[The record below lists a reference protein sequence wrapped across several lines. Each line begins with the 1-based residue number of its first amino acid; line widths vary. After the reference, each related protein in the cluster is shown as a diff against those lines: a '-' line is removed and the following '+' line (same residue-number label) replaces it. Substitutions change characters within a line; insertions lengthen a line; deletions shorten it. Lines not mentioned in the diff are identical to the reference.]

1 MYTSRQFSRHRA
13 AATIA
18 VLGALASA
26 GLATTTTATAS
37 AAPSKGNA
45 QFTNKVTAAAWAAGR
60 AAKGRDVT
68 AAEAVAAYW
77 TPARMRAAQPVEESP
92 GFRKALAAQRKD
104 AATASAARTAKR
116 STTRRGK
123 RFEVPPV
130 AGKLGLRAR
139 LAATNPNLNYW
150 SPTAYTTGKVFF
162 TQFGRPKE
170 CSAAIISSEGA
181 DTVWTAGH
189 CLHSGGGYGV
199 WSTNVPSCRPT
210 TTTSPTRSRMA
221 VVGRT
226 LYSRNAWISNKYE
239 GEDLGVMIMHPSS
252 AGTHIVNYFGGHGFP
267 RTCPSTRRRRRSA
280 IRRRRRSTAG
290 TCSAARAT
298 CSRSGTTGRSARDV
312 IWMPCDMNGGA
323 SGGPWLWAYNGNLGY
338 LNGVNSLGTQVEASI
353 MASPYFGNNALSL
366 YNATRYL

>member
-1 MYTSRQFSRHRA
+1 MPRTGRRR
-13 AATIA
+13 
-18 VLGALASA
+18 GC
-26 GLATTTTATAS
+26 
-37 AAPSKGNA
+37 AP
-45 QFTNKVTAAAWAAGR
+45 T
-60 AAKGRDVT
+60 
-68 AAEAVAAYW
+68 
-77 TPARMRAAQPVEESP
+77 QPVEESP

-104 AATASAARTAKR
+104 AATASAARTAR
-116 STTRRGK
+116 RTTTRRGK

-130 AGKLGLRAR
+130 AGKLRLKAR

-170 CSAAIISSEGA
+170 CSAAIINSEGA

-199 WSTNVPSCRPT
+199 WSTNVSFVPAYDDDLANPRPYGT
-210 TTTSPTRSRMA
+210 WWA
-221 VVGRT
+221 RT
-226 LYSRNAWISNKYE
+226 LYSRNAWINNKYE

-252 AGTHIVNYFGGHGFP
+252 AGTHIVNYFGGHGFQANLP
-267 RTCPSTRRRRRSA
+267 KYTTE
-280 IRRRRRSTAG
+280 TAFGYPAEAPFDGGNLFRCASNVQPLWDYG
-290 TCSAARAT
+290 TFS
-298 CSRSGTTGRSARDV
+298 SDV

-338 LNGVNSLGTQVEASI
+338 LNGVNSLGNQVGASI